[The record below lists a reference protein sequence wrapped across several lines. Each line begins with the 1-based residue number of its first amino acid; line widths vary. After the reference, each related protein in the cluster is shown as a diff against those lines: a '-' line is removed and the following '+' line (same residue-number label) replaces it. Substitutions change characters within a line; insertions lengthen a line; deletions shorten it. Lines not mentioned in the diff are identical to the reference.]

1 MEHTNSQI
9 LTKRLTLSVVAACL
23 ISFCGLIT
31 ETAVNIAFPKIM
43 ADFHVSTAMVQW
55 LTTGNLLIV
64 AMVTP
69 LSAFLQKRFR
79 IRTLFLFSAV
89 CFILGCLLALAAP
102 NFAVLLLVRL
112 VQGISTGVGV
122 PIAFH
127 IILNQIPYEKTGTFM
142 GFGALVSAAA
152 PALGPTFGGMVVSAL
167 GWRYIFVLLLPVLII
182 TVILG
187 LCTIRETGQ
196 TEKIPVDVMG
206 ILWIMAAFFC
216 LVLGFANIAQ
226 IQERPVFVAVLLAL
240 GLICLFF
247 FARHCAKAKQPL
259 VDVAVFQNASF
270 DCHLIAFFLINAVM
284 LGASFLLPN
293 YTQVVI
299 GAASFT
305 AGLTLLP
312 GALLN
317 AGAGPISGMIL
328 DRFGPKFPI
337 MFGNLLMT
345 ASVILFTCLG
355 MHLTTT
361 LVFVLYLLFGIGCG
375 MAFGSTMTVGM
386 LRLSP
391 AMKPYGN
398 TAFNTLMQFAG
409 AVGTCVA
416 AACVSLSQNSAAPEQ
431 YTVKTAEG
439 SVHGFLFLAI
449 LAVVSVLLQ
458 IGGFWSFE
466 RKQKM

>member
-1 MEHTNSQI
+1 MEHINSQT

-43 ADFHVSTAMVQW
+43 AT
-55 LTTGNLLIV
+55 
-64 AMVTP
+64 
-69 LSAFLQKRFR
+69 
-79 IRTLFLFSAV
+79 
-89 CFILGCLLALAAP
+89 
-102 NFAVLLLVRL
+102 
-112 VQGISTGVGV
+112 
-122 PIAFH
+122 
-127 IILNQIPYEKTGTFM
+127 
-142 GFGALVSAAA
+142 
-152 PALGPTFGGMVVSAL
+152 
-167 GWRYIFVLLLPVLII
+167 
-182 TVILG
+182 
-187 LCTIRETGQ
+187 
-196 TEKIPVDVMG
+196 
-206 ILWIMAAFFC
+206 FFC

-226 IQERPVFVAVLLAL
+226 IQERPVFVVVLLAL
-240 GLICLFF
+240 GVICLFF
-247 FARHCAKAKQPL
+247 FARHCAKAEQPL
-259 VDVAVFQNASF
+259 VKIAVFQNTAF

-305 AGLTLLP
+305 AGLILLS

-317 AGAGPISGMIL
+317 AGADPISGMIL
-328 DRFGPKFPI
+328 DRFDPKFPI
-337 MFGNLLMT
+337 LSDDILI
-345 ASVILFTCLG
+345 AVSVILFTCLG

-391 AMKPYGN
+391 EMKPYGN

-416 AACVSLSQNSAAPEQ
+416 AACVSLSQNNAAPER
-431 YTVKTAEG
+431 YTIKTAEG
-439 SVHGFLFLAI
+439 SVHGFLFLSI

-458 IGGFWSFE
+458 IGGFWNFE
-466 RKQKM
+466 RKQKI

>member
-1 MEHTNSQI
+1 MEHTNSQT

-43 ADFHVSTAMVQW
+43 EDFHVSTAMVQW

-102 NFAVLLLVRL
+102 NFAVLLLARL
-112 VQGISTGVGV
+112 IQGISTGVGV

-167 GWRYIFVLLLPVLII
+167 GWRYIFILLLPVLLL

-187 LCTIRETGQ
+187 LCTIRETGE
-196 TEKIPVDVMG
+196 TEKIPVDGLG
-206 ILWIMAAFFC
+206 IFWIMAAFFC
-216 LVLGFANIAQ
+216 LVLGFANIVQ
-226 IQERPVFVAVLLAL
+226 IQERPVFVIVLLAL
-240 GLICLFF
+240 GVICLFF
-247 FARHCAKAKQPL
+247 FARHCINAEQPL
-259 VDVAVFQNASF
+259 IEIAVFQNTAF

-299 GAASFT
+299 EAASFT
-305 AGLTLLP
+305 AGLILLP

-328 DRFGPKFPI
+328 DRFGPVCPI
-337 MFGNLLMT
+337 LFGNLLM
-345 ASVILFTCLG
+345 AVSVILFTCFGL
-355 MHLTTT
+355 HLTTT
-361 LVFVLYLLFGIGCG
+361 LVFILYLFFGIGCG

-386 LRLSP
+386 MRLSP
-391 AMKPYGN
+391 EMKPYGN

-416 AACVSLSQNSAAPEQ
+416 AACVSLSQNHATAEQ
-431 YTVKTAEG
+431 YAVKTAEG

-449 LAVVSVLLQ
+449 LAVASVLLQ
-458 IGGFWSFE
+458 IIGFLSF
-466 RKQKM
+466 QKKYKI